1 MLVGTMINEYSRK
14 SKKDPNN
21 TVTIHVYEI
30 DRSQAT
36 ADELA
41 DFELTQGSY
50 YKESD
55 NGNPIF
61 QSIEWVGEVA
71 KIVKSKSY
79 NDKGE
84 LVDSYKLMGTEDFKF
99 KKMVYTAQISAFA
112 PKTTTSVVA
121 QKPVQK
127 VADMKL

>member
-14 SKKDPNN
+14 SKKGNI
-21 TVTIHVYEI
+21 VTMYVYEI
-30 DRSQAT
+30 DRTQAT

-41 DFELTQGSY
+41 DYELTQGSY

-61 QSIEWVGEVA
+61 QSINWTGDVTR
-71 KIVKSKSY
+71 IVKSKSY
-79 NDKGE
+79 DENGV
-84 LVDSYKLMGTEDFKF
+84 LVDSYKTLGTEDFRF
-99 KKMVYTAQISAFA
+99 KKMVYTAQIDSFA
-112 PKTTTSVVA
+112 PKATTEVVA